1 MPYKKISLKAL
12 RIIIF
17 SILFKS
23 NGLAMKIRMK
33 VAKWRKSK
41 GSESPTS
48 AWVSIKE
55 LENKQTSVMTALS
68 YMKSTEANLEATI
81 QLIVLICFHF
91 IPFLLPKVSGL
102 GPEFEP
108 TQRSTWVLM
117 LLIVSPI
124 VTFISNIVATVT
136 AIDITKGSQLGF
148 KATCLLGMYLLLQLS
163 SHAFRIIPTVLA
175 SLPCIDTTHCF
186 PKRSASLTSLQASLL
201 IIVPFFTSAFVNMIL
216 ISDRIKALP
225 DKIFHLIRKAVSNLT
240 KFDHNLTYIIGK
252 WFRVEGCLRFNF
264 QSFVY

>member
-1 MPYKKISLKAL
+1 MPCKKISLKAL
-12 RIIIF
+12 QIIIF

-41 GSESPTS
+41 GFESPTS

-108 TQRSTWVLM
+108 TQRCTWVLI

-136 AIDITKGSQLGF
+136 ALDITKGSQLGF
-148 KATCLLGMYLLLQLS
+148 KGKCLLGMYLLLQLS

-175 SLPCIDTTHCF
+175 SLPCLDTTHCF
-186 PKRSASLTSLQASLL
+186 PKRSASLGSLQASLL
-201 IIVPFFTSAFVNMIL
+201 FFTSAFVNMIL

-225 DKIFHLIRKAVSNLT
+225 DKIFHLIRRAVSNLA

-264 QSFVY
+264 QSYVY